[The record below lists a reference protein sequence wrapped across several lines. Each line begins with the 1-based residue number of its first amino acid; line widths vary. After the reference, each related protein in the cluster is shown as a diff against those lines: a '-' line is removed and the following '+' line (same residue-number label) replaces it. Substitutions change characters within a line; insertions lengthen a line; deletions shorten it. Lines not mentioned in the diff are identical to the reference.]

1 VSPRKFYPGDE
12 VGKELAWVQPGIH
25 REYRDSQGNP
35 LTGEVYIRDAYDEP
49 DPAEVVDGRLDI
61 DLPTGSYTLVAVLR
75 DPGGRVYYRNERFV
89 L

>member
-25 REYRDSQGNP
+25 REYRDSQGN
-35 LTGEVYIRDAYDEP
+35 
-49 DPAEVVDGRLDI
+49 PAEVVDGRLDI